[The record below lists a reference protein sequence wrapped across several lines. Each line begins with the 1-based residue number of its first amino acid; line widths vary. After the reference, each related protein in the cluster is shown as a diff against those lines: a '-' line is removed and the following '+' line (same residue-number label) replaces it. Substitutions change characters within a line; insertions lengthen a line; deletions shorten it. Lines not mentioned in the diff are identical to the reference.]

1 MHQDPQTGEPHRL
14 PTRDAS
20 AALATTGG
28 DAELAAQLFA
38 TLREGLPEEIDR
50 LRHHTRAQDWSALA
64 DAAHRFRGATA
75 YCGVPAL
82 DRALQELE
90 RVARNSDLEG
100 IPASLERVERETERL
115 IAYRGK

>member
-1 MHQDPQTGEPHRL
+1 VHQDPHIGEPDPL
-14 PTRDAS
+14 PARDAS

-38 TLREGLPEEIDR
+38 TLREGLPNEIDR
-50 LRHHTRAQDWSALA
+50 LRHHTRAQAWADLA
-64 DAAHRFRGATA
+64 DAAHRVRGATA

-90 RVARNSDLEG
+90 RVARNSDLER
-100 IPASLERVERETERL
+100 IPASLEHVERETERL
-115 IAYRGK
+115 IAYRGE

>member
-1 MHQDPQTGEPHRL
+1 MDQDPQTDESQLL
-14 PTRDAS
+14 PARDTS

-38 TLREGLPEEIDR
+38 TLREGLPEELDR
-50 LRHHTRAQDWSALA
+50 LRHHIRGQAWSALA
-64 DAAHRFRGATA
+64 DAAHRVRGATA

-82 DRALQELE
+82 DRALQDLE
-90 RVARNSDLEG
+90 RVARDNDLER

-115 IAYRGK
+115 IAYRGE